1 LQVENGFQALRQ
13 MNPVGCRRVKG
24 RRVVCRPDE
33 PKHDQGRAVG
43 RVKPFFLASLL
54 VLALGSPRESAA
66 QLRGPEI
73 EAVRFEG
80 NTTFPADSLSRAI
93 VTQETD
99 CRSAVL
105 KFPIPFCGMGVGF
118 SLRRSYLR
126 DRDLPRDQTR
136 LMIWYQRRGFLEVQ
150 VELPEVVPI
159 GEEVE
164 VLFRIVEGRPVLADT
179 ISFLGAEGL
188 EGTGLLDDL
197 PLRQGDR
204 LSTLTLDATS
214 DSIRRRL
221 NNQGFAYGD
230 VFRRAF
236 RPDDDPYNAQVTFEI
251 VRGPP
256 TTYGAINI
264 SGLDAL
270 SIGTV
275 RRTLQFNSGDRYRE
289 IDVRD
294 AGARLRGLE
303 IVRNARVVPAI
314 GETSDSVVDVD
325 VEVSEGDAYRVRA
338 GGGWSTAECLNVE
351 ARWSSRNFLGGGR
364 VLQVRGRLGNL
375 LASEFRDVLCT
386 QSGEGDFAQ
395 PTWLAAV
402 DLVQPWI
409 FSTRNSLTAS
419 IFAERQSLPDIF
431 IRRAVGIQLRLVRS
445 IRPET
450 TLALFYRPE
459 LSELDAD
466 DVLFCTGFLVCTPSD
481 IEGLEGANWLS
492 PVGMTIAQDRSDDL
506 LDPRSGRRLLFEIEH
521 AAPWTASDFRYDRVV
536 AEASWYSPISQSTV
550 FATRLRG
557 GWVGSGGFEDV
568 VQTSQ
573 DVEIVHPQ
581 KRFYAGGANSIR
593 GFAQSRL
600 GPRVLISNPVDLISN
615 EEGGGG
621 CAPQAVADLTCDA
634 GAMPDQ
640 RFNPLPTGGTR
651 VLEANAE
658 VRFRLASWLEGVT
671 FTDVGQAWGT
681 DVPMAF
687 SDLEFAPGVGVRF
700 PSPVGPIR
708 IDVAYR
714 FRGGE
719 DLPVV
724 TPQIRDFDPNRDTM
738 ADWLVV
744 DGQEIPWVLTN
755 DLSLLNPLVLFGEDE
770 GRLQFHLSIGQAF

>member
-1 LQVENGFQALRQ
+1 
-13 MNPVGCRRVKG
+13 
-24 RRVVCRPDE
+24 
-33 PKHDQGRAVG
+33 
-43 RVKPFFLASLL
+43 VKPFLLTSLL
-54 VLALGSPRESAA
+54 VLAIGSPLEGAA

-73 EAVRFEG
+73 EAVRYEG
-80 NTTFPADSLSRAI
+80 NATFPADSLSRAI
-93 VTQETD
+93 VTQETA

-105 KFPIPFCGMGVGF
+105 KFPIPFCGLGVGF

-150 VELPEVVPI
+150 VASPEVVSVR
-159 GEEVE
+159 EEVE

-179 ISFLGAEGL
+179 ISFLGVDGL
-188 EGTGLLDDL
+188 EETGLLDNL

-204 LSTLTLDATS
+204 LSTLALDATS

-264 SGLDAL
+264 TGLDAL
-270 SIGTV
+270 TVGTV

-289 IDVRD
+289 VDIRD

-314 GETSDSVVDVD
+314 GETPQSVVDVN

-375 LASEFRDVLCT
+375 LASDFRDVLWCT
-386 QSGEGDFAQ
+386 QSGEGQFAQ

-419 IFAERQSLPDIF
+419 VFAERQSLPDVF

-445 IRPET
+445 LRPET

-466 DVLFCTGFLVCTPSD
+466 DALFCTGFLVCSPSD

-492 PVGMTIAQDRSDDL
+492 PIGVTIAEDRSDDL
-506 LDPRSGRRLLFEIEH
+506 LDPRTGSRLLLEVEH
-521 AAPWTASDFRYDRVV
+521 AAPWTASDFRYDRLV
-536 AEASWYSPISQSTV
+536 AEASWYSSLSESTV

-557 GWVGSGGFEDV
+557 GWVGSGGFEGV
-568 VQTSQ
+568 VQASE

-581 KRFYAGGANSIR
+581 KRFYAGGANSVR

-600 GPRVLISNPVDLISN
+600 GPRVLVSDPVDLLSPVEN
-615 EEGGGG
+615 DGAG
-621 CAPQAVADLTCDA
+621 CAPQALVDLSCDA
-634 GAMPDQ
+634 GAMADQ
-640 RFNPLPTGGTR
+640 QFNPRPTGGTR

-724 TPQIRDFDPNRDTM
+724 TPQIRAFDPDTDTM
-738 ADWLVV
+738 ADWLTV

-755 DLSLLNPLVLFGEDE
+755 DLALLNPLVLFGEDE